1 MFSNRGCLFVK
12 VDDFELEFSF
22 HLKSMKLRIFVYIL
36 VYILLNVFSGY
47 SISSDNLKKIVFVD
61 ASSGI
66 SLPFVIMKS
75 GNEIYRAD
83 ENGVCNVILKDRNK
97 IFETQLLGY
106 KSRKITMKEILDTP
120 VVKISL
126 HQDEIQLEEIV
137 IAASK
142 NLQREGIIT
151 QKVSERLQE
160 TVGGTLVNV
169 LEGVR
174 GVSFIS
180 NGTTAVKPV
189 IQGMYGNRILL
200 VNLNSATL
208 L

>member
-1 MFSNRGCLFVK
+1 
-12 VDDFELEFSF
+12 
-22 HLKSMKLRIFVYIL
+22 
-36 VYILLNVFSGY
+36 
-47 SISSDNLKKIVFVD
+47 
-61 ASSGI
+61 
-66 SLPFVIMKS
+66 MKS

-142 NLQREGIIT
+142 IY
-151 QKVSERLQE
+151 S
-160 TVGGTLVNV
+160 
-169 LEGVR
+169 VR
-174 GVSFIS
+174 G
-180 NGTTAVKPV
+180 
-189 IQGMYGNRILL
+189 
-200 VNLNSATL
+200 
-208 L
+208 